1 MHRQLIVS
9 GFHRSGT
16 SMTMQA
22 LVNAGLNGGNSLI
35 GANPTNPDG
44 HFEDV
49 ETVNLHDAWLRE
61 LGSDWCHVGELPKID
76 AAQARRGI
84 TTIRD
89 RLAESQQHWGIK
101 DPRACLFLEH
111 WFKTLKNPAGVFVYR
126 HYASCLHSLQRRQAG
141 ELLVNPNNS
150 KMAIRFWTHPEVAL
164 KSWLLHNEAILA
176 MVKQY
181 PSQCIVVS
189 QEALIDGA
197 PFISAVNNALLM
209 SRVEKPAR
217 TYLGTTAGHSS
228 SAIKSYTECAM
239 DRATERGHVQSPT
252 AVIPR

>member
-1 MHRQLIVS
+1 M
-9 GFHRSGT
+9 
-16 SMTMQA
+16 
-22 LVNAGLNGGNSLI
+22 NAGLNGGNSLI

-141 ELLVNPNNS
+141 ELLVNPNSS

-181 PSQCIVVS
+181 PGQCIVVS

-197 PFISAVNNALLM
+197 PFINAVNNALLM
-209 SRVEKPAR
+209 SLDAQCDMGVDVTK
-217 TYLGTTAGHSS
+217 TMHSEELS
-228 SAIKSYTECAM
+228 VLNT
-239 DRATERGHVQSPT
+239 
-252 AVIPR
+252 